1 MDSGPIK
8 LETNAPGDLLENSH
22 RPTPRDPRHPPSPS
36 PEFDLIKIQ
45 HLLDC
50 FLARSVFNF
59 RFRASFMGSDEF
71 CQKFYV
77 VSVPPRAV
85 ASL

>member
-1 MDSGPIK
+1 MSQSVSDRGRQTSDSGPIK
-8 LETNAPGDLLENSH
+8 LQTNDLLENSH

-50 FLARSVFNF
+50 FLVRSVFNF
-59 RFRASFMGSDEF
+59 RFRVIFMGSDDF
-71 CQKFYV
+71 
-77 VSVPPRAV
+77 
-85 ASL
+85 

>member
-1 MDSGPIK
+1 MSQSVSDKGRQRSDSGPIK
-8 LETNAPGDLLENSH
+8 LQKNDPGDLLENSH

-59 RFRASFMGSDEF
+59 RFRVSFMGSDDF
-71 CQKFYV
+71 
-77 VSVPPRAV
+77 
-85 ASL
+85 